1 MTASVLFVC
10 LGNICRS
17 PLAEAALREEARR
30 RGLEVEIDSAGTGN
44 WHAGEPPDP
53 RAVAEAA
60 RHGVDIS
67 GLRARQ
73 VTPEDFHRFTEIV
86 ALDRQNLRDLSRM
99 APEGAPARLSLALD
113 HVTGRRGED
122 VADPWFGDASGFEL
136 TWKEVGQIARGLAD
150 RLQRD

>member
-17 PLAEAALREEARR
+17 PLAEAALREEATR
-30 RGLEVEIDSAGTGN
+30 RGLAVEVDSAGTGN

-60 RHGVDIS
+60 KHGADIS

-73 VTPEDFHRFTEIV
+73 VTPDDFFTFTEIV
-86 ALDRQNLRDLSRM
+86 ALDRSNLRDLQRI
-99 APEGAPARLSLALD
+99 APDRAPARLSLAFD
-113 HVTGRRGED
+113 HVPGRRGED
-122 VADPWFGDASGFEL
+122 VADPWFGDASGFET
-136 TWKEVGQIARGLAD
+136 TWADVGQIARALAG
-150 RLQRD
+150 RLQG